1 MSPETTGCGQSL
13 PLVSRLV
20 ASRGRGIS
28 TQPLEL
34 PPPPRGVPTP
44 PYSLAGDFQE
54 HSKPR
59 TGGLGP
65 PPPVALA
72 MGVRV

>member
-34 PPPPRGVPTP
+34 PPPPAVSR
-44 PYSLAGDFQE
+44 L
-54 HSKPR
+54 PR
-59 TGGLGP
+59 THWQVTSRSTANPAL
-65 PPPVALA
+65 VAL
-72 MGVRV
+72 GLLPRWHWPWV